1 MRSLPLR
8 EKSEDQAV
16 GMGGAGVID
25 DILEVGAGIGFVVG
39 NVTEFHQSRTS
50 MREAKP
56 VFFGGGKTMAG
67 FEKGLGRRFLNL
79 AGKCAK
85 NGKEDEREA
94 SH

>member
-1 MRSLPLR
+1 
-8 EKSEDQAV
+8 
-16 GMGGAGVID
+16 
-25 DILEVGAGIGFVVG
+25 
-39 NVTEFHQSRTS
+39 